1 MYLPYSEAKF
11 NHSNITDFYEEKSL
25 DFNILQYIII
35 YNIVMLTVFQ
45 RSNLIIKFASTSG
58 KAIEN
63 F

>member
-11 NHSNITDFYEEKSL
+11 NHSNTTDFYEEKSL
-25 DFNILQYIII
+25 DFNILQYIKI

-45 RSNLIIKFASTSG
+45 RSHLIIKFASTSG